1 MTMPARLFFGA
12 RTLVPFLD
20 SFGAALTESGYSA
33 HASSEL
39 LRGVRHF
46 DAWITAQG
54 LDVAQCDEALIA
66 RFDAHLSTCECG
78 ARNVGD
84 YRHTRTGVRRFLAH
98 LRTRGVLPP
107 APAAP
112 PPVDLLTEFRSW
124 MLQHRGLSRGTFAYY
139 ERALRPFLV
148 AHGDDPAQYDVRRI
162 REYVLAQTQ
171 DRSAAFSKSLTTA
184 LRSFLRFLAADSRC
198 RLDVA
203 TAVPP
208 RIEWRLASMPR
219 YLDAAVIEQVLA
231 AVDRTTP
238 VGLRDHAILLLL
250 ARLGLRAGDIVA
262 LTLDDFDWGA
272 GTIRV
277 CGKGRRTTRLP
288 LPQDAGDAVLA
299 YLEHGRPRVSLPS
312 VFLCSQ
318 APHRG
323 LGHSST
329 VSSIARFALDRA
341 GAPALPSRGAHVFR
355 HSAATALLRAGATLE
370 TIGTVLR
377 HQSTQTTAHYAKV
390 DTAMLLQVAQP
401 WPAGAPC

>member
-1 MTMPARLFFGA
+1 MPARAFVGA
-12 RTLVPFLD
+12 RIFAPFLD
-20 SFGAALTESGYSA
+20 AFAAELTASGYVA
-33 HASSEL
+33 TTTREFV
-39 LRGVRHF
+39 RGVRHL
-46 DAWITAQG
+46 DHWVTAQSLG
-54 LDVAQCDEALIA
+54 VEQCDDALFA

-78 ARNVGD
+78 ARHASG
-84 YRHTRTGVRRFLAH
+84 YRQTRSGVRRFLAY
-98 LRTRGVLPP
+98 LRTRGLLPP
-107 APAAP
+107 APVAP
-112 PPVDLLTEFRSW
+112 PPVDLLSEFRSW
-124 MLQHRGLSRGTFAYY
+124 MLQHRGLGRGTFAYY

-148 AHGDDPAQYDVRRI
+148 AHGDDPARYDVRRI

-184 LRSFLRFLAADSRC
+184 LRSFLRFLAADGRC
-198 RLDVA
+198 QLDVA

-219 YLDAAVIEQVLA
+219 YLDADVIERVLA

-262 LTLDDFDWGA
+262 LTLDDFDWDT
-272 GTIRV
+272 GTVRV
-277 CGKGRRTTRLP
+277 CGKSRRTTRLP

-299 YLEHGRPRVSLPS
+299 YLERGRPHVSLPS

-341 GAPALPSRGAHVFR
+341 GAPTLPSRGAHVFR

-370 TIGTVLR
+370 TVGTVLR

-390 DTAMLLQVAQP
+390 DTAMLLLVAQP